1 MQTFEFKM
9 TPQNGMIKRPS
20 QFQQWDDKQVRVIL
34 LIEEVDSTTQIQ
46 KDRYA
51 FDAVSLKTKRFRF
64 NREFEE
70 VLVPTVIT
78 KKVSMQKER
87 IALMRE
93 MERQLPGT
101 TGYEDSEEWMK
112 TIKESRTVSEPKHL
126 F

>member
-1 MQTFEFKM
+1 
-9 TPQNGMIKRPS
+9 MIKRPS

-93 MERQLPGT
+93 MERKLCG
-101 TGYEDSEEWMK
+101 TGYEDSEEWIK
-112 TIKESRTVSEPKHL
+112 TIKATRTFSEPKHL